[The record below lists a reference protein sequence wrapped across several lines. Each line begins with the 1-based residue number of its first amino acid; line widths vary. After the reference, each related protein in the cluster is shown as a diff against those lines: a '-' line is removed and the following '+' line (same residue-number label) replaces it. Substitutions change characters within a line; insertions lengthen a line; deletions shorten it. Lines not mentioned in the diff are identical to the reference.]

1 LNHVAPPIAVID
13 GRTTAG
19 TGTRRMNLWVEHE
32 ELHTADERRATVL
45 RPVGELDLHTAGVLR
60 EALEAEPADRITV
73 VDLGRLEFIDST
85 GLGTLVAARQRLI
98 AGGGALRLAGADER
112 ILRPFRLTG
121 LLEVFE
127 FHETLDQALGAGG

>member
-1 LNHVAPPIAVID
+1 MD
-13 GRTTAG
+13 
-19 TGTRRMNLWVEHE
+19 LWVERE
-32 ELHTADERRATVL
+32 ELHTADERDATVL
-45 RPVGELDLHTAGVLR
+45 RPVGELDLHTAAVLR
-60 EALEAEPADRITV
+60 DALESEPADRITV

-98 AGGGALRLAGADER
+98 AGGGALRLVGAEER

-127 FHETLDQALGAGG
+127 LHDTVDRALGAGD